1 MEISTINKFHAKE
14 EKCLKTLIVNWIL
27 AWSLLCDCC
36 AKLIEYIKDI
46 ILSDHFITQHKQK
59 PSDFTRQ
66 RKLPFQILIF
76 FMMNLISGSYQKEL
90 NNFFQRL
97 MGLDVPKRFVSK
109 VALSKARL
117 KLKYEA
123 FVELNRHLV
132 QYFYRHF
139 ESVSKWHG
147 FNLLV
152 VDGSLIR
159 LPRIK
164 KIAEHFGAW
173 HPVRGQEC
181 PMARASL
188 LFDPLNRIS
197 IDAIISPKHIGER
210 ELAAQHFLNLLSED
224 LVLLDRGYPAYWLFN
239 LILSLQANF
248 CARIS
253 NKKWKIVRKFFNCGR
268 PEKIISLP
276 AYSTSI
282 KMCRQMGLD
291 LKPLKLRLIRI
302 DLPTGET
309 EILITSLI
317 DDELYPYDIFAELY
331 HQRWFVEEDYKK
343 IKCWIE
349 VENFTGKT
357 VLSIYQDFHARVF
370 SKNMTQ
376 ILSLPTKPFIEQA
389 DRNRKYSYQ
398 VNFAQALAS
407 VKNTIVLLFNRSME
421 TVNRLLHDL
430 LQLLSMTVE
439 PVRPGRSY
447 PRNHKKRKN
456 FYLNY
461 KPIG

>member
-1 MEISTINKFHAKE
+1 MELNTINKFHKKE
-14 EKCLKTLIVNWIL
+14 KKCLKTLIVNRIL

-46 ILSDHFITQHKQK
+46 ILSDHFISLHKQK

-66 RKLPFQILIF
+66 RKLPFQTLIF

-90 NNFFQRL
+90 NNFFQTL
-97 MGLDVPKRFVSK
+97 MGFDVPKRFVSK

-132 QYFYRHF
+132 EYFYRHF

-164 KIAEHFGAW
+164 KIAAHFGAW
-173 HPVRGQEC
+173 HPAKGDEC
-181 PMARASL
+181 PMARASQ

-210 ELAAQHFLNLLSED
+210 ELAAQHFLKLLPED

-253 NKKWKIVRKFFNCGR
+253 NKKWKIVRKFFNSGKR
-268 PEKIISLP
+268 EKIIYLP

-282 KMCRQMGLD
+282 KKCRQMGLD
-291 LKPLKLRLIRI
+291 LKPLKLRLIRV

-309 EILITSLI
+309 EILITSLV
-317 DDELYPYDIFAELY
+317 DKELYPYDIFSELY

-407 VKNTIVLLFNRSME
+407 IKNTIVLLFNRPME

-430 LQLLSMTVE
+430 LELLSITVE

-447 PRNHKKRKN
+447 PRNHKRRKN

>member
-1 MEISTINKFHAKE
+1 MVLSIINKFHAKE
-14 EKCLKTLIVNWIL
+14 KKCLETLIANWIL

-46 ILSDHFITQHKQK
+46 ILSDHFITLHKQK

-66 RKLPFQILIF
+66 RKLPFQTLIF
-76 FMMNLISGSYQKEL
+76 FMINLISGSYQKEL
-90 NNFFQRL
+90 NNFFQIL
-97 MGLDVPKRFVSK
+97 LGFDVPKRFVSK

-132 QYFYRHF
+132 QYFYQHF
-139 ESVSKWHG
+139 EFVLKWHG

-164 KIAEHFGAW
+164 KIAEYFGAW
-173 HPVRGQEC
+173 HPVRGDEC

-210 ELAAQHFLNLLSED
+210 ELAAQHFLKLLPED

-253 NKKWKIVRKFFNCGR
+253 NKKWKIVRKFFNSGKR
-268 PEKIISLP
+268 EKIISLP
-276 AYSTSI
+276 AYWTSI
-282 KMCRQMGLD
+282 KMCRQMG
-291 LKPLKLRLIRI
+291 
-302 DLPTGET
+302 EH
-309 EILITSLI
+309 
-317 DDELYPYDIFAELY
+317 YPFLN
-331 HQRWFVEEDYKK
+331 
-343 IKCWIE
+343 
-349 VENFTGKT
+349 EN
-357 VLSIYQDFHARVF
+357 L
-370 SKNMTQ
+370 
-376 ILSLPTKPFIEQA
+376 
-389 DRNRKYSYQ
+389 
-398 VNFAQALAS
+398 
-407 VKNTIVLLFNRSME
+407 
-421 TVNRLLHDL
+421 
-430 LQLLSMTVE
+430 
-439 PVRPGRSY
+439 
-447 PRNHKKRKN
+447 
-456 FYLNY
+456 
-461 KPIG
+461 